1 MYETH
6 FQLQDRPFSAA
17 PDSRFVFHSK
27 TFSHAIDALER
38 TARQG
43 VGIGMLTGAA
53 GIGKTLL
60 CKTLAEKLA
69 DDPLPVLLL
78 NASFPTRSS
87 LLQAILFELRRP
99 YRKMTEQEL
108 RLELVAHGRDLCMYR
123 TGVVLIVDEAHLL
136 GEHVL
141 EELRSL
147 TNFIHHSRPIFR
159 IILSGQPALE
169 DILTRRSL
177 EAINHKLEAHVCL
190 DSLTKQESLE
200 YLMTRV
206 KQCGGD
212 LLKIF
217 EEDALE
223 TAIYAA
229 DGSPRCLNQLCDHAC
244 SLAFHANS
252 STVTDQIVRS
262 ALTDLQKLPLHW
274 NIPPLVESVSEE
286 SYSGSELHSDTIE
299 WGSDEELLQE
309 SDTGML
315 ESPVEHLEDETFFD
329 DEACSIE
336 IGAAPIE
343 TPPEPHVSVGIE
355 TGVETNTAEVAEN
368 NAETEAEIEA
378 VDDSESELE
387 SSVLEA
393 AEEPDLT
400 REDISMESEI
410 EDDFNSAFDD
420 IDNELALLELD
431 LSRELYSKIEHE
443 SVPEESAMIPE
454 AEVVAPSEENV
465 TADDAGDDD
474 ESFAQI
480 ELNETPETDS
490 NEIAAEAV
498 LTEELDEQV
507 IEAEA
512 ILDRYAAMDARRLGQ
527 LDELESILREEQGLC
542 EEDELETRVGQSVLN
557 MCTEVSS
564 ELGYH
569 DEDYVPHPEDVFGG
583 PIDSKTARHDIV
595 EPDYDAE

>member
-27 TFSHAIDALER
+27 TFGQSVKTLAL

-53 GIGKTLL
+53 GFGKTLL
-60 CKTLAEKLA
+60 CKTLAETLA

-147 TNFIHHSRPIFR
+147 TNFIHKSRPIFR
-159 IILSGQPALE
+159 IILSGQPVLE

-190 DSLTKQESLE
+190 ESLSKQESLE
-200 YLMTRV
+200 YLITRV

-217 EEDALE
+217 EENALE

-244 SLAFHANS
+244 LLSFQAQS
-252 STVTDQIVRS
+252 SIVTEQIVRT
-262 ALTDLQKLPLHW
+262 ALNDLQKLPLHW
-274 NIPPLVESVSEE
+274 NIPPVAATQVAQSFTDIEPQSE
-286 SYSGSELHSDTIE
+286 TIE
-299 WGSDEELLQE
+299 WGVDENYAHATEIEMMENPEEPQE
-309 SDTGML
+309 
-315 ESPVEHLEDETFFD
+315 EETFFD
-329 DEACSIE
+329 EEACSIE
-336 IGAAPIE
+336 IGAVPQE
-343 TPPEPHVSVGIE
+343 SH
-355 TGVETNTAEVAEN
+355 
-368 NAETEAEIEA
+368 
-378 VDDSESELE
+378 SES
-387 SSVLEA
+387 
-393 AEEPDLT
+393 PKH
-400 REDISMESEI
+400 SEI
-410 EDDFNSAFDD
+410 ETDLEVEATIDSEEESEVALGSVIELEKNSPVSKSDGEFDTAFDD
-420 IDNELALLELD
+420 IDNELSLLELE
-431 LSRELYSKIEHE
+431 LSCQLYENIKEEPASYTAEPTPEPVEEIISEDKCTSK
-443 SVPEESAMIPE
+443 
-454 AEVVAPSEENV
+454 N
-465 TADDAGDDD
+465 
-474 ESFAQI
+474 SFEQI
-480 ELNETPETDS
+480 ERDATSHDSLEMETA
-490 NEIAAEAV
+490 EISV
-498 LTEELDEQV
+498 EEFDEDV

-527 LDELESILREEQGLC
+527 LDELDSLLRAEKKLGND
-542 EEDELETRVGQSVLN
+542 DELETRVGQSVLN
-557 MCTEVSS
+557 MCTELSS

-595 EPDYDAE
+595 EPDFDIE